1 MDGTRLSRWVAAA
14 GGRSSGLHPFRFS
27 AQQRIHLAALL
38 IAFAALPLCAQDVK
52 FDPALVTQANFSQF
66 SRIVGQAIFASPVQ
80 PARASGYLGF
90 DVGVAATVVPV
101 DEKAAYWR
109 AAVPANSSFTTH
121 GYVGVPRLVASKGF
135 GFGTISGTYAKI
147 SNSGIA
153 TWGGALDTPIIR
165 GGVLKPE
172 LALRLAYST
181 LTGIEDFREKTYG
194 AEVFLS
200 KGFGPIMPYAAI
212 GRMRIDARGAV
223 RAGVLAPTP
232 FTLTDKSSLNRYTV
246 GVRLSLL
253 VPKLVVEATQA
264 QVRSYA
270 AKVSIGF

>member
-1 MDGTRLSRWVAAA
+1 
-14 GGRSSGLHPFRFS
+14 
-27 AQQRIHLAALL
+27 
-38 IAFAALPLCAQDVK
+38 LPLCAQDIK
-52 FDPALVTQANFSQF
+52 FDPALVTQKNFSQF
-66 SRIVGQAIFASPVQ
+66 SRIVGQAIFATPVQ
-80 PARASGYLGF
+80 PARASGFLGF

-101 DEKAAYWR
+101 DEKSDYWR

-165 GGVLKPE
+165 GGALKPE
-172 LALRLAYST
+172 LALRLSYST
-181 LTGIEDFREKTYG
+181 LTGVQDFREKTYG
-194 AEVFLS
+194 GEVFLS
-200 KGFGPIMPYAAI
+200 KGFGPITPYAAV

-223 RAGVLAPTP
+223 RAGIHAPTP
-232 FTLTDKSSLNRYTV
+232 FTLSDKSSMNRYTI

-264 QVRSYA
+264 EVRSYA
-270 AKVSIGF
+270 AKISIGF

>member
-1 MDGTRLSRWVAAA
+1 
-14 GGRSSGLHPFRFS
+14 
-27 AQQRIHLAALL
+27 
-38 IAFAALPLCAQDVK
+38 LPLCAQDIK
-52 FDPALVTQANFSQF
+52 FDPALVTQANFSKF
-66 SRIVGQAIFASPVQ
+66 SRIVGQAIFATPVQ
-80 PARASGYLGF
+80 PARASGFLGF

-101 DEKAAYWR
+101 DEKSDYWR

-153 TWGGALDTPIIR
+153 TWGGALDTPLLR
-165 GGVLKPE
+165 GGLLKPE
-172 LALRLAYST
+172 LALRVSYST
-181 LTGIEDFREKTYG
+181 LTGIDVFRENTYG

-200 KGFGPIMPYAAI
+200 KGFGPITPYAAV
-212 GRMRIDARGAV
+212 GLMKLDARGDVFFGAH
-223 RAGVLAPTP
+223 TP
-232 FTLTDKSSLNRYTV
+232 VKVTLEDKSRMNRYTV
-246 GVRLSLL
+246 GVRLSLM

-264 QVRSYA
+264 EVRSYA

>member
-1 MDGTRLSRWVAAA
+1 VAAA
-14 GGRSSGLHPFRFS
+14 GGTSRRLHPFRIF
-27 AQQRIHLAALL
+27 AEQRLHLAAFL
-38 IAFAALPLCAQDVK
+38 IAFAALPLAAQDVK
-52 FDPALVTQANFSQF
+52 FDPALITQETFSEF
-66 SRIVGQAIFASPVQ
+66 ARVVGQAIFATPVQ
-80 PARASGYLGF
+80 PARASGLLGF
-90 DVGVAATVVPV
+90 DVGLAATVVKI

-109 AAVPANSSFTTH
+109 AAVPQNNTFTTH
-121 GYVGVPRLVASKGF
+121 GYIGVPRLVASKGF

-147 SNSGIA
+147 SNSGIK
-153 TWGGALDTPIIR
+153 TWGGALDTPLLR

-172 LALRLAYST
+172 LALRLSYST

-200 KGFGPIMPYAAI
+200 KGFGPITPYAAI

-223 RAGVLAPTP
+223 RAGVLAPSP
-232 FTLTDKSSLNRYTV
+232 FTLTDKSSLNRYTA

-264 QVRSYA
+264 EVRSYA